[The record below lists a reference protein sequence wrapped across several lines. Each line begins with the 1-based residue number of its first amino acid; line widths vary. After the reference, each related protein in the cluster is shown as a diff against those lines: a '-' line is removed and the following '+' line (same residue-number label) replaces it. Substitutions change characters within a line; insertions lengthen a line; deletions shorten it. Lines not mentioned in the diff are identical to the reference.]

1 MEQRTREILKMLL
14 QEKNFQTTSELA
26 KNLGVSSKTI
36 SRQIPKVEE
45 VLKSAGLELEKK
57 SGAGILITGSDVKKY
72 LLAEKLKSA
81 KKRDYSAA
89 ERKSIIIGKL
99 LTSREPV
106 KLFTLSNGLFVT
118 DSTISNDLD
127 KLEDWFREQNLKL
140 LRKPGLGVSLL
151 GNERDL
157 RRAIVKYIYEHV
169 GEGDLLNLIQDNLDD
184 KKDFQLAQVSK
195 FLLDLID
202 AGNWKKFEKMLQDLE
217 SDAGYKFS
225 DNAFIGLIVHL
236 SLAVQRIKNHEPVE
250 LDLESVSRLRQV
262 KEFRL
267 AKNLAEKISATFD
280 IEVPETEI
288 CYITAHI
295 LGARSRLKNLSMT
308 DNFKIVKMSRQIM
321 KNAAKFSVPSIEK
334 NQNLLEGLINH
345 LTPTISRIKMQME
358 IRNPLLG
365 EMQKHYPELLTL
377 TKKSVA
383 EVEEDFKIKFPDAE
397 IAYLAMHIGAAL
409 ADSEKFSN
417 ARHRV
422 VVACPTGMGTSR
434 LLASRLKNNFPTL
447 KIVDEAPILKITP
460 EYIAEKDFEFII
472 STAPINKISC
482 PVVVV
487 GATLTDDDR
496 KKIDAEISK
505 QNKIFL
511 QTAEVLD
518 KRPPFAEVLEKLT
531 AYGETILSLIKNY
544 FYLREVAENI
554 NDVCKLA
561 GELAGDD
568 KQSKIEI
575 ANELLIRE
583 DKGGTVLAGQNMVL
597 LHCKSKFVKSPTFGI
612 LQLGEGFKYPEGGEI
627 VRTAIV
633 LLAPDDA
640 DEFTIETIGH
650 IASVLL
656 DRWGF
661 IEILHEGNGNEIQGE
676 MLRIFEDFYKTKIN
690 ELI

>member
-1 MEQRTREILKMLL
+1 MEQRTHEILKLLL

-26 KNLGVSSKTI
+26 KLLGVSSKTI
-36 SRQIPKVEE
+36 SRQIPKVED

-106 KLFTLSNGLFVT
+106 KLFALSNGLFVT

-140 LRKPGLGVSLL
+140 LRKPGLGISLL

-157 RRAIVKYIYEHV
+157 RRAIVKYIHAHI
-169 GEGDLLNLIQDNLDD
+169 GEQDLLNLIQDNLDE
-184 KKDFQLAQVSK
+184 KNDFQLARISK
-195 FLLDLID
+195 FLLDLIG

-217 SDAGYKFS
+217 YDAGYKFS
-225 DNAFIGLIVHL
+225 DNAFTGLIVHL
-236 SLAVQRIKNHEPVE
+236 ALVANRIKNHEPVE
-250 LDLESVSRLRQV
+250 LDLENLSRLRTV
-262 KEFRL
+262 KEFQL
-267 AKNLAEKISATFD
+267 AKNLAEKISAIFNVE
-280 IEVPETEI
+280 IPETEI

-308 DNFKIVKMSRQIM
+308 DNFKIVKMARQIM

-383 EVEEDFKIKFPDAE
+383 EVEEELKIKFPDAE
-397 IAYLAMHIGAAL
+397 IAYIAMHIGAAL
-409 ADSEKFSN
+409 ADSEKFSH
-417 ARHRV
+417 ARHRI

-447 KIVDEAPILKITP
+447 KIVDEVPILKVTP

-472 STAPINKISC
+472 STVPINKISC
-482 PVVVV
+482 PVIVVS
-487 GATLTDDDR
+487 ATLTDDDR
-496 KKIDAEISK
+496 KKIDAEITK

-511 QTAEVLD
+511 QTAEVLE
-518 KRPPFAEVLEKLT
+518 KRLPFAEVLEKLT
-531 AYGETILSLIKNY
+531 AYGETILSLMKNY

-561 GELAGDD
+561 GELAAHDAH
-568 KQSKIEI
+568 SKIEI

-583 DKGGTVLAGQNMVL
+583 DKGGTVLTGQHMVL

-612 LQLGEGFKYPEGGEI
+612 LQLGEGFKYPEDGEI
-627 VRTAIV
+627 IRTAIV

-661 IEILHEGNGNEIQGE
+661 IEMLHEGDGAEIQGE
-676 MLRIFEDFYKTKIN
+676 MLRIFEDFYKTKLN
-690 ELI
+690 ELV